1 MFYFILVL
9 LHGFGAEEYGDGDS
23 GGHSNDDGDGDGDGD
38 LIQQLMSANTCFP
51 ISRLL
56 TFEFGSTS
64 PLSQKV

>member
-1 MFYFILVL
+1 MVMVILAVI
-9 LHGFGAEEYGDGDS
+9 
-23 GGHSNDDGDGDGDGD
+23 DDGDGGGDGD
-38 LIQQLMSANTCFP
+38 HDLIAQLMSANTCFP

>member
-1 MFYFILVL
+1 M
-9 LHGFGAEEYGDGDS
+9 HGFGAVDGDGDS

-38 LIQQLMSANTCFP
+38 LIAQLMSANTCFP

>member
-1 MFYFILVL
+1 M
-9 LHGFGAEEYGDGDS
+9 HGFGAEEYGDGDS
-23 GGHSNDDGDGDGDGD
+23 GGHSNDDGDGD
-38 LIQQLMSANTCFP
+38 LIALLMSANTCFP

>member
-1 MFYFILVL
+1 M
-9 LHGFGAEEYGDGDS
+9 HGFGAVDGDGDN

-38 LIQQLMSANTCFP
+38 LIAQLMSANTCFP

-64 PLSQKV
+64 PLSHKETKPAV

>member
-1 MFYFILVL
+1 M
-9 LHGFGAEEYGDGDS
+9 HGFECQQEHGVGAVDGDS
-23 GGHSNDDGDGDGDGD
+23 GGLSNGDGD
-38 LIQQLMSANTCFP
+38 LIAQLMSANTCFP